1 MFIRLF
7 LFAFSFGVLFFS
19 VNDQQHRT
27 VAAQEKVMPSYDA
40 SYKL

>member
-1 MFIRLF
+1 MFIRFF

-27 VAAQEKVMPSYDA
+27 VAAEAEVTPFYDS

>member
-7 LFAFSFGVLFFS
+7 FVAFSFGVLFFS
-19 VNDQQHRT
+19 VNDKQHRT
-27 VAAQEKVMPSYDA
+27 VADHTEVTSFYDA

>member
-7 LFAFSFGVLFFS
+7 FFAFSFGVLFFS
-19 VNDQQHRT
+19 VSDKQHRT
-27 VAAQEKVMPSYDA
+27 VAAMAEVTPFYDA